1 MMRAMILEST
11 SQIESS
17 PLTLKKISRPS
28 PQFKEVRIKVRC
40 CAICRTDL
48 HVIEGDLPQKKLP
61 IVPGHQTIGFV
72 DQLGIGCS
80 RLRMGQRVGVAWL
93 RSTCG
98 DCAFCHQDK
107 ENLCP
112 HSKYSG
118 YFEHGGYA
126 EYVTVREDFAYPIPD
141 IFDDLSAAPLLCSG
155 IIGFRALQRSNLPAK
170 DGKLG
175 IFGFGSAAHIVIQLA
190 LEKKAK
196 VYVITRD
203 QKHQEFAL
211 QLGAVWVS
219 NEARQIPEPLD
230 SAILFAPAGELVPH
244 ALSALEKGGT
254 LAIGGI
260 HLSPIPTLDYEHHL
274 FYEKELRSV
283 TANTRQDG
291 FSLLEAAAKIPI
303 RPKIVTYP
311 LESANQA
318 LQDLKSDRIQGT
330 GVLICS

>member
-1 MMRAMILEST
+1 MMMAMLLESN
-11 SQIESS
+11 SHIESS
-17 PLTLKKISRPS
+17 PLKLKKVSLPS

-48 HVIEGDLPQKKLP
+48 HVIEGDLPQKKMP
-61 IVPGHQTIGFV
+61 IIPGHQAIGFV
-72 DQLGIGCS
+72 DQLGAGCS
-80 RLRMGQRVGVAWL
+80 RLKLGQRVGVAWL

-98 DCAFCHQDK
+98 DCVFCHREK

-118 YFEHGGYA
+118 FSEQGGYA
-126 EYVTVREDFAYPIPD
+126 EYMTVREDFAYTIPD
-141 IFDDLSAAPLLCSG
+141 VFDDLSAAPLLCSG
-155 IIGFRALQRSNLPAK
+155 IIGFRALNRSNLPAR

-190 LEKKAK
+190 LEKRAI

-203 QKHQEFAL
+203 RKHQEFAQ
-211 QLGAVWVS
+211 QLGAVWAS
-219 NEARQIPEPLD
+219 NDSRQIPEGLD
-230 SAILFAPAGELVPH
+230 SAILFAPAGELVPQ

-260 HLSPIPTLDYEHHL
+260 HLSPIPALDYEHHL

-291 FSLLEAAAKIPI
+291 FSLFEAAAKIPI
-303 RPKIVTYP
+303 RPKIAIYP

-318 LQDLKSDRIQGT
+318 LQDLKADRIQGT